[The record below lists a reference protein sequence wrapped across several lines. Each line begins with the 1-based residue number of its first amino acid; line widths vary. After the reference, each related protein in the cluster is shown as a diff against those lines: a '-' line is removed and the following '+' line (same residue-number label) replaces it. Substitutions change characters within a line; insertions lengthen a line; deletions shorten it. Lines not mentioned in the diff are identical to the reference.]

1 MVLDV
6 RAQVICNL
14 GPVISGSVR
23 DDHIQNQGLIFSTG
37 EVVIAGLI
45 TPAMGDR
52 VTLGYVT
59 PDGGTVA
66 RFPRSH
72 FKVTQA
78 FANPLSNQTQVQ
90 LANDLA
96 YERGKGGGVVSSNL
110 LDGLNRGELR
120 TAPTMDLHEAAALI
134 CDRVGITVKSLG
146 TWTINQQITDLYCE
160 DYIETLSDMLAS
172 AGHVGY
178 LDAQNELEAIPYA
191 NLPTNGP
198 VVTFEQVVDI
208 NPNTGGVDFTE
219 NPTGTGTAKQ
229 IEEEQPP
236 QAIYTP
242 GVHIGQEALTPQALF
257 APGVDI
263 ENKALGAF
271 TASWDNNGMSTQTA
285 VKVTLKNGSTK
296 SFPITETVITSE
308 QKAEP
313 DNRTLERRAETTT
326 AAVKVNSQLV
336 QDYLNT
342 ADSLQAQ
349 LNAGSNVSGT
359 LLRIS
364 ELRAQGNSAA
374 TTPITS
380 RKVDQYEYQKIDPPP
395 LTDKEEEQA
404 DNEVQSA
411 IANLTANDPLSNTPP
426 IVAKYRVVLLPKLPT
441 FRVTVHVA
449 TETMSYL
456 EALGRCGI
464 KDYTK
469 LSSIPSGEQISSV
482 IRTQFLYGENVMREV
497 KTTYVAYGLTQMGQQ
512 AISAAASKLIGQSI
526 NPAPL
531 INQFFP
537 LVLEDFEVVTRDVQQ
552 EGKEKPV
559 PDYLA
564 PYQNADVVI
573 QGGSR
578 IQVGPEPEQR
588 PNNSQVFS
596 VPFLSD
602 DIVNDDG
609 TISDGEAVSEAA
621 RYAMEQNQLLIGHR
635 LGMQVTTGLGILPSN
650 PLHPFHLSSNGIT
663 ATYRLNGTS
672 FAFDA
677 NSCMVSTD
685 ALYWGLAG
693 GDVNGPRWTPVAPN
707 TTALPTPPALVVN
720 GPQPPA
726 NSITVIDPVD
736 VSDQAAINALL
747 NALPDDESE
756 VFETELEPI
765 ELALPFKPII
775 VTSLQVRLQLEA
787 ITVPLG
793 INRLMDSPDLQ
804 MRLQLEAVQALSPEV
819 VLELENSEQLQVRL
833 QLDAV
838 QALSPEVVLELENF
852 AFDIAFGDA
861 VPLAGSGVTTST
873 PAGWTQVF
881 NGNVD
886 DTPLEVT
893 GMSFPFLFNGVSY
906 TSFWL
911 SPNGYITF
919 GAGSSQFTGLGNGN
933 PSLPKIFINATDDSM
948 QKVFVRSTPNTFRV
962 RVEGNTSATNTGTIY
977 RVWEV
982 AFFKASVFD
991 GFHVFE
997 VRMGVSPD
1005 NTGLFN
1011 VYSASAVLNPN
1022 PAPVPAANKSWIF
1035 GSINSTAWFVL
1046 PAASVIPVE

>member
-1 MVLDV
+1 MLDV
-6 RAQVICNL
+6 RAQAICNL

-23 DDHIQNQGLIFSTG
+23 DDHIQGQGLIFTTG

-45 TPAMGDR
+45 TPAKGDR
-52 VTLGYVT
+52 VTLAYVT

-110 LDGLNRGELR
+110 LDGLNRGVLR
-120 TAPTMDLHEAAALI
+120 TAASMNLREAAALI
-134 CDRVGITVKSLG
+134 CSRVGITVKSLG
-146 TWTINQQITDLYCE
+146 TWTINKQIAALNSE
-160 DYIETLSDMLAS
+160 DYIETLSEMLAS

-198 VVTFEQVVDI
+198 VVTFGQVVDI
-208 NPNTGGVDFTE
+208 NPNSGGVDFTE

-229 IEEEQPP
+229 TEEEEPP
-236 QAIYTP
+236 QTLYTP
-242 GVHIGQEALTPQALF
+242 GVHIGE
-257 APGVDI
+257 G
-263 ENKALGAF
+263 ALGNF
-271 TASWDNNGMSTQTA
+271 TASWDNNGMSTETA
-285 VKVTLKNGSTK
+285 VKVTLKNGSTR
-296 SFPITETVITSE
+296 SFPVTETVITSE

-313 DNRTLERRAETTT
+313 DNRTLERINETTT
-326 AAVKVNSQLV
+326 AQVKVNSQLV

-342 ADSLQAQ
+342 ANSLQTSVNQAPPGTDTTGTQ
-349 LNAGSNVSGT
+349 LQI
-359 LLRIS
+359 LQLRQ
-364 ELRAQGNSAA
+364 QGNSAA
-374 TTPITS
+374 TTPVSS
-380 RKVDQYEYQKIDPPP
+380 RKVDQYEYQRINPPP
-395 LTDKEEEQA
+395 LTDEEQEQV
-404 DNEVQSA
+404 DQEVESA
-411 IANLTANDPLSNTPP
+411 IDNLIANDELSERPSP
-426 IVAKYRVVLLPKLPT
+426 VAKYKVVLLPKLPT
-441 FRVTVHVA
+441 FRVTLHVA
-449 TETMSYL
+449 TETISYL
-456 EALGRCGI
+456 EALGRIGI

-469 LSSIPSGEQISSV
+469 LSSIPSGEGISSV
-482 IRTQFLYGENVMREV
+482 IRTQYLYGERVVREV

-512 AISAAASKLIGQSI
+512 AISAAASKLVGQVI
-526 NPAPL
+526 NPSPL
-531 INQFFP
+531 ISQFFP
-537 LVLEDFEVVTRDVQQ
+537 LVVEDFEVVTRDVQQ

-573 QGGSR
+573 QGGNR
-578 IQVGPEPEQR
+578 IQVGEQSEQQSEQR
-588 PNNSQVFS
+588 PNNSRVFS
-596 VPFLSD
+596 VPFLPD
-602 DIVNDDG
+602 DVVNDDG
-609 TISDGEAVSEAA
+609 SIDAGGAGSSAS
-621 RYAMEQNQLLIGHR
+621 RYAEEQNRLLLGHR
-635 LGMQVTTGLGILPSN
+635 LGLQVTTGLGILPNN
-650 PLHPFHLSSNGIT
+650 PLRPFHLSSNGIT

-693 GDVNGPRWTPVAPN
+693 GNVNGPRWTPVAPG
-707 TTALPTPPALVVN
+707 TTALPTPPAPVVN

-726 NSITVIDPVD
+726 NSITVEDPVD

-747 NALPDDESE
+747 DALPDDEVQ
-756 VFETELEPI
+756 VFATELEPVA
-765 ELALPFKPII
+765 LALPFKPII
-775 VTSLQVRLQLEA
+775 ETSLQLRLQLEA

-804 MRLQLEAVQALSPEV
+804 VRLQLEAVQALSSQV

-833 QLDAV
+833 QMEAV
-838 QALSPEVVLELENF
+838 QALSPEVVLELQTF
-852 AFDIAFGDA
+852 AFDLAPGDA
-861 VPLAGSGVTTST
+861 VPLAGSGIATST
-873 PAGWTQVF
+873 PAGWTEVF
-881 NGNVD
+881 NGNID
-886 DTPLEVT
+886 DTPLEIT
-893 GMSFPFLFNGVSY
+893 GMAFPFLFNGVSY

-919 GAGSSQFTGLGNGN
+919 GAGSSQYTGLGNGN
-933 PSLPKIFINATDDSM
+933 PALPKIFINATDDSM
-948 QKVFVRSTPNTFRV
+948 QKVFVRSTANTFRV
-962 RVEGNTSATNTGTIY
+962 RVEGNTSSSNTGTTY
-977 RVWEV
+977 RVYEI
-982 AFFKASVFD
+982 AFFKAFAFD
-991 GFHVFE
+991 SFHVFE

-1011 VYSASAVLNPN
+1011 VYSASAVLNPD

-1035 GSINSTAWFVL
+1035 SSENSTDWFVV
-1046 PAASVIPVE
+1046 PAFSVIPVE